1 MRIDSLI
8 INSPPFA
15 NRIPSSTSPAYNEYE
30 PCKRKKKRT
39 TMSISKNIQDR
50 AKVKA
55 FQTHLPHNCSTF
67 LDTAQKRKRQQ
78 TNESLSWADASK
90 CGRYSSHKSHRRHI
104 FHQVY
109 P

>member
-15 NRIPSSTSPAYNEYE
+15 NRIPFSTSPAYNEYE
-30 PCKRKKKRT
+30 PCKRKKRT
-39 TMSISKNIQDR
+39 TMSISKNIHDR

-78 TNESLSWADASK
+78 TNESLSWEA
-90 CGRYSSHKSHRRHI
+90 I
-104 FHQVY
+104 
-109 P
+109 